1 MGEKEGEESFPEIN
15 DTTIADTA
23 AVAPEEETSSSSEGE
38 EFYDVNEEPAPG
50 EMDRPVMGM
59 RGKKRVKSVRRGR
72 KPANVCKK
80 GAKKGA
86 KKGKKGCK

>member
-50 EMDRPVMGM
+50 EMDRPVMVGM

-80 GAKKGA
+80 GAKKG
-86 KKGKKGCK
+86 KKGCK